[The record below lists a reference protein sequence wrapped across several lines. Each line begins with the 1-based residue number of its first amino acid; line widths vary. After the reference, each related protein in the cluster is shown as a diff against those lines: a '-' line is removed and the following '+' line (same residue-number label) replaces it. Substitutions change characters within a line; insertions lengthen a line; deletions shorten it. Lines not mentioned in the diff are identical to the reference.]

1 MAFILVVEDSPELR
15 DVYQRHLQN
24 AGHRVITASNGL
36 DALTAILQFTPD
48 LVLMDLEMPELNGL
62 QTLTYL
68 KTDPRYRDVRHIP
81 VVLLTSH
88 ALPSEIHAGFQAG
101 CEAYIIK
108 PLDPREILEELAL
121 LLHSGEFSLSSPS
134 L

>member
-1 MAFILVVEDSPELR
+1 MAFILVAEDSPELR
-15 DVYQRHLQN
+15 EVYQRHLEN
-24 AGHRVITASNGL
+24 AGHRIITASNGL
-36 DALTAILQFTPD
+36 DALAATLQFTPD
-48 LVLMDLEMPELNGL
+48 LILMDLEMPQMDGL
-62 QTLTYL
+62 QALTCL
-68 KTDPRYRDVRHIP
+68 KTDPRYHNVRHIP

-121 LLHSGEFSLSSPS
+121 LLHSGEFSLPSPS